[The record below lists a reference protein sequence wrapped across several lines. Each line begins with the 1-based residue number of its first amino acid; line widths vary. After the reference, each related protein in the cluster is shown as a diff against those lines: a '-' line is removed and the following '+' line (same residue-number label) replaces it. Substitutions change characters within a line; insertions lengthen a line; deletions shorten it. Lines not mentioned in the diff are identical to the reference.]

1 MCNNQYNMPQCEGF
15 GFPLSWYQK
24 LPNQQKNI
32 IHVTNNRAKY
42 YSELALKYKNEA
54 KELRDSAKYYSEQ
67 NSDVTLAYVNSTAVS
82 LQRAIDSKQDLGDYA
97 LSSDIPQN
105 VSELT
110 NDSQYIN
117 DTELQSAVGDC
128 ESYTDTAVTTLSNTT
143 TSNLLAKADS
153 TLDNITTTAQVMLS
167 GMSMPSSTYVGL
179 TLGATNTFYIAP
191 TNGWFAVGKAASG
204 NNQSMAIVNETAKII
219 ISGGPANAAGQ
230 ELYVYMPCSQG
241 DKCYVNYNLGG
252 VTIFFRFVYAQGS
265 ESEAS

>member
-1 MCNNQYNMPQCEGF
+1 MCNNQYNMTQCSGF
-15 GFPLSWYQK
+15 GLPMSLYQK

-117 DTELQSAVGDC
+117 DTELQAAVSDC
-128 ESYTDTAVTTLSNTT
+128 ESYTDTAVATLSNSTDASLILKADTALSNVT
-143 TSNLLAKADS
+143 TS
-153 TLDNITTTAQVMLS
+153 AQVMMSAL
-167 GMSMPSSTYVGL
+167 SMPSDTAVTLSVGAAG
-179 TLGATNTFYIAP
+179 TVYTAP
-191 TNGWFAVGKAASG
+191 ANGWFGFSCTV
-204 NNQSMAIVNETAKII
+204 
-219 ISGGPANAAGQ
+219 
-230 ELYVYMPCSQG
+230 
-241 DKCYVNYNLGG
+241 
-252 VTIFFRFVYAQGS
+252 
-265 ESEAS
+265 